1 MRKGFRRAF
10 PLAIATLLLLLTAGA
25 VFAEDYVLGPEDV
38 IIVSVWLHPELERT
52 ITIGSDGNIVYPPIG
67 SVQAGGL
74 TPKQLGDRLADRLG
88 TFLRQTTQVTV
99 TVNQFMSRSVF
110 VAGAVAKPGRY
121 GFEHLPSIV
130 DVISQAGGALA
141 GADLGHVQ
149 IIRREGET
157 RRTIDVDV
165 ASALRDG
172 VGTALPELKPGDTI
186 MVQGQVTP
194 GAAPPGEGVGVIGNV
209 VHPGL
214 FPVTGSQ
221 DLWSVLAAAGG
232 ATTAGD
238 LGAVSIITRAGA
250 SQAVATINLRDVL
263 KHGSRAP
270 FLVRS
275 GDVIYVPPTSERA
288 GGRAFAIYN
297 ATLGVARDLLSLVL
311 LKQVVNP

>member
-1 MRKGFRRAF
+1 MRKGFRRG
-10 PLAIATLLLLLTAGA
+10 LWMTLCSLVLLLSAA
-25 VFAEDYVLGPEDV
+25 VASAEDYTLGAEDV
-38 IIVSVWLHPELERT
+38 IQVSVWLHPELERT
-52 ITIGSDGNIVYPPIG
+52 TTIGADGTIVYPPIG
-67 SVQAGGL
+67 TVQAAGL

-99 TVNQFMSRSVF
+99 TVTQFMSRSVF

-121 GFEHLPSIV
+121 GFERMPSVV

-149 IIRREGET
+149 VVRREGDN

-186 MVQGQVTP
+186 MVPGAVTP
-194 GAAPPGEGVGVIGNV
+194 GAAAPGEGVGVIGNV
-209 VHPGL
+209 VRPGL
-214 FPVTGSQ
+214 YPVTGSQ
-221 DLWSVLAAAGG
+221 DLWSVLSAAGG
-232 ATTAGD
+232 ATPAGD
-238 LGAVSIITRAGA
+238 LGAVAVITRAGTT
-250 SQAVATINLRDVL
+250 QAVATINLRDVL
-263 KHGSRAP
+263 RHGSRAP
-270 FLVRS
+270 FLLRS
-275 GDVIYVPPTSERA
+275 GDVVYVPPTSERA
-288 GGRAFAIYN
+288 GGRAFAVYN